1 MGVSRAVQVRVK
13 HIVGSDVRWL
23 RNERVTYY
31 RFWTKAAARPASD
44 DDEQAEGTITCG
56 DCAVVINYRLLT
68 VDRTRRRRR
77 ISGTVA
83 LINLALLPVTIA
95 LIVNGT
101 LGHYDIIALLV
112 VAGSAPVLLV
122 VYLGEKNGIRVAK
135 NATGPDGRRPA
146 SRHEVDVVHTNDRP
160 LP

>member
-44 DDEQAEGTITCG
+44 DDEPAEGTITCG

-83 LINLALLPVTIA
+83 LIDLALLPVTIA
-95 LIVNGT
+95 LIVNGA

-112 VAGSAPVLLV
+112 VAGSAPVPV
-122 VYLGEKNGIRVAK
+122 MIVNSS
-135 NATGPDGRRPA
+135 RPGV
-146 SRHEVDVVHTNDRP
+146 SR
-160 LP
+160 

>member
-31 RFWTKAAARPASD
+31 RFWTKAAVRPAD
-44 DDEQAEGTITCG
+44 DDEPAEGTITCG
-56 DCAVVINYRLLT
+56 DCAAVINYRLLA

-77 ISGTVA
+77 ISGAVA
-83 LINLALLPVTIA
+83 LTNLAFLPVTIA
-95 LIVNGT
+95 LIVSGT
-101 LGHYDIIALLV
+101 FGHYDIVALLV

-135 NATGPDGRRPA
+135 NATIPDSRRPA